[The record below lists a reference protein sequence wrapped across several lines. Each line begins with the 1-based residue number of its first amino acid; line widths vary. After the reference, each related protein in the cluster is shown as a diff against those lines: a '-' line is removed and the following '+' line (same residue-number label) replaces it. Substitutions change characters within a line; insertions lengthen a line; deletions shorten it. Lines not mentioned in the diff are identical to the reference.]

1 MAQLE
6 NELEKQRKKQA
17 EEQRRNELMD
27 IIIGYG
33 VHTHNGRP
41 LSNLTLIELENLRI
55 NIINDYLR

>member
-6 NELEKQRKKQA
+6 NELEIQRKKQA

-33 VHTHNGRP
+33 VHTLDGRP
-41 LSNLTLIELENLRI
+41 LSSLTLIELENLRI